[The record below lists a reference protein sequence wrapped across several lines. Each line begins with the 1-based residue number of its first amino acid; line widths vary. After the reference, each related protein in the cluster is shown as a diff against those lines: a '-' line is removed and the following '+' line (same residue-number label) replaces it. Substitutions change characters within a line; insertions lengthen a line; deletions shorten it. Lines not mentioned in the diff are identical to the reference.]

1 MPQPYSTL
9 LKLKLTISLNLSQ
22 PLAVG
27 THKTVPPHNLDLLR
41 YFSASLSKLSLFSY
55 ISLYEGGLQ
64 SGYNFLRIFSK
75 FLRLGV
81 LGVLSRTTVG
91 AVGAFHFLRSSIKS
105 STSNQVHQN
114 KQLRASSKKQPLNH
128 FNSDGGHGCYND
140 ALSQGRSIGLGKT
153 ILRLGVFVISE
164 PLGRENNQKTK
175 YGLNN
180 ID

>member
-1 MPQPYSTL
+1 MKHPNHII
-9 LKLKLTISLNLSQ
+9 LTSFGIS
-22 PLAVG
+22 
-27 THKTVPPHNLDLLR
+27 LLR
-41 YFSASLSKLSLFSY
+41 YRSFRCFL
-55 ISLYEGGLQ
+55 ISLYTKEDYKVATTFCRFFQ
-64 SGYNFLRIFSK
+64 NYS
-75 FLRLGV
+75 V
-81 LGVLSRTTVG
+81 LAYSVLLSRTTVG

-128 FNSDGGHGCYND
+128 FNSDGSHGCYND

>member
-64 SGYNFLRIFSK
+64 SGYNFLRNFSK

-81 LGVLSRTTVG
+81 LGAVIAYNCRCCRRLSLP
-91 AVGAFHFLRSSIKS
+91 ALKHQIKYIKS
-105 STSNQVHQN
+105 STSEQATQSIV
-114 KQLRASSKKQPLNH
+114 KKTT
-128 FNSDGGHGCYND
+128 
-140 ALSQGRSIGLGKT
+140 A
-153 ILRLGVFVISE
+153 E
-164 PLGRENNQKTK
+164 PLQFRRQPRM
-175 YGLNN
+175 L
-180 ID
+180 